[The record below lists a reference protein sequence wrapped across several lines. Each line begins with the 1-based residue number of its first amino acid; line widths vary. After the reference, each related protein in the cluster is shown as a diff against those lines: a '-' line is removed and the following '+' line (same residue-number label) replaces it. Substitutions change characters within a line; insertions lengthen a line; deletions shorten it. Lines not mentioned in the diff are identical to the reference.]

1 MPNLKCPECGQTEKF
16 YRTGF
21 TWRRVTV
28 DGTIKRRKF
37 QMFRCVECGRKFT
50 SNVEVPKA
58 EEKSNG

>member
-16 YRTGF
+16 YRTGS
-21 TWRRVTV
+21 TWRRVVV
-28 DGTIKRRKF
+28 DGRTERRKF
-37 QMFRCVECGRKFT
+37 VMFQCTMCGRKFS